1 MAYAE
6 FPSLCTRETVLSELI
21 SLYEKLVKEYDTLI
35 KSIAECFSMLKD
47 YQQSIPS
54 YTAKLVSSAIEAYRL
69 ELKREIARI
78 EVEISNLSNTIDRRF
93 DKVDSDINLLI
104 LKYEELKEAQK
115 NFEEVLNLE
124 LSQMRLLVLGSNS
137 RNEKLVDDA
146 IAELTTKI
154 DSIPENSAPVFNPF
168 RMELDTTGNV
178 ISDIYNLGIT
188 YHGFTALEFTNNT
201 QITCKYFNDSEITC
215 LDWWTHGKEI
225 LIKENYMFNPVTGS
239 YEDIR
244 AVIKTLAKELK
255 NNGYLT
261 ATEYDEKAITAT
273 AYDAV
278 NITANNYDW
287 NGKEILKDV

>member
-6 FPSLCTRETVLSELI
+6 FPSLCTHESDLSELI
-21 SLYEKLVKEYDTLI
+21 SLYEKLVKEYDTLV

-78 EVEISNLSNTIDRRF
+78 DAEILNLSNSVDKRF
-93 DKVDSDINLLI
+93 GKTDSDMNSLL
-104 LKYEELKEAQK
+104 LKYEELKEEQK
-115 NFEEVLNLE
+115 NFENMFNLE
-124 LSQMRLLVLGSNS
+124 LSQMRLLVLASNS

-146 IAELTTKI
+146 IAELTKKI
-154 DSIPENSAPVFNPF
+154 DSIPENSVAVFNPF
-168 RMELDTTGNV
+168 RMKLDTTSNV
-178 ISDIYNLGIT
+178 VSDMYNIGIT

-201 QITCKYFNDSEITC
+201 QITCKYFNDSELTC

-225 LIKENYMFNPVTGS
+225 LIKENHMFNPVTGE

-244 AVIKTLAKELK
+244 AVIESLAKELK
-255 NNGYLT
+255 SNGYLT
-261 ATEYDEKAITAT
+261 ATEYDEKTITAT
-273 AYDAV
+273 EYDAV
-278 NITANNYDW
+278 NIAANNYDW

>member
-6 FPSLCTRETVLSELI
+6 FPSLCPHGTDLSELI
-21 SLYEKLVKEYDTLI
+21 SLYEKLMKEYDTLV
-35 KSIAECFSMLKD
+35 KSIEECFSMLKD

-54 YTAKLVSSAIEAYRL
+54 YTAKLVSSAIESYRL
-69 ELKREIARI
+69 ELKREISRVDA
-78 EVEISNLSNTIDRRF
+78 EISNLSNTIDKRF
-93 DKVDSDINLLI
+93 DKVDADANLLL
-104 LKYEELKEAQK
+104 LKYEELKEEQK
-115 NFEEVLNLE
+115 NFEEMFNLQ

-137 RNEKLVDDA
+137 RNEKLVDNA
-146 IAELTTKI
+146 IAELTKKI
-154 DSIPENSAPVFNPF
+154 DSIPENSTPVFNPF
-168 RMELDTTGNV
+168 RMKLDTTGNV
-178 ISDIYNLGIT
+178 ITDIYNLGIT

-225 LIKENYMFNPVTGS
+225 LIKENYMFNPVTGN

-244 AVIKTLAKELK
+244 AVIETLAKELK

-287 NGKEILKDV
+287 NWKEILKNV